1 MAQMKI
7 REGGCASGYC
17 SYQFKDQGSPKR
29 FCPILR
35 ARVGIGTAMNV
46 VAVLVGGS
54 IGTLVG
60 AKLPEAMRRTAMQA
74 IGIVTLLVGIAN
86 FLEYD
91 NPLVPLVSVVAG
103 LVVGEL
109 LGIEDGL
116 RRLGDNLEK
125 RFSRGESP
133 VSRAFVTTS
142 LLFCVGPLTV
152 IGSLED
158 GLTGDYSLLALKS
171 ALDFIAAL
179 AFASVLGWG
188 VLLSAGIVLLVQG
201 TLTLSAGLLEG
212 VVTEPMIG
220 ATTATGGVLILG
232 LGLVLLEL
240 KEVRVANML
249 PALLVAP
256 LLVAAA
262 SL

>member
-1 MAQMKI
+1 M
-7 REGGCASGYC
+7 
-17 SYQFKDQGSPKR
+17 
-29 FCPILR
+29 
-35 ARVGIGTAMNV
+35 GIGTAINV
-46 VAVLVGGS
+46 VAVLVGGG
-54 IGTLVG
+54 IGTLAG
-60 AKLPEAMRRTAMQA
+60 ARLPGAIRHTAMQA
-74 IGIVTLLVGIAN
+74 IGIVTLLVGVSN

-109 LGIEDGL
+109 LGIEGAL
-116 RRLGDNLEK
+116 RRFGDRLEK

-158 GLTGDYSLLALKS
+158 GLKGDYGLLALKS

-179 AFASVLGWG
+179 TFASVLGWG
-188 VLLSAGIVLLVQG
+188 VLLSAGTVLVVQG
-201 TLTLSAGLLEG
+201 ALTLGASYLDA
-212 VVTEPMIG
+212 VVTGTMIS
-220 ATTATGGVLILG
+220 ATTATGGVLIFG
-232 LGLVLLEL
+232 LGLSLLDL
-240 KEVRVANML
+240 REVRVANML
-249 PALLVAP
+249 PALLFAP

-262 SL
+262 PSWPF

>member
-1 MAQMKI
+1 
-7 REGGCASGYC
+7 
-17 SYQFKDQGSPKR
+17 
-29 FCPILR
+29 
-35 ARVGIGTAMNV
+35 VGIGTAINV
-46 VAVLVGGS
+46 VAVLIGGG

-60 AKLPEAMRRTAMQA
+60 AKLPEAMRQTAMQA
-74 IGIVTLLVGIAN
+74 IGIVTLLVGVSN
-86 FLEYD
+86 FLEHG

-109 LGIEDGL
+109 LGIEGAL
-116 RRLGDNLEK
+116 RRFGDHLEK

-158 GLTGDYSLLALKS
+158 GLKGDYSLLALKS

-188 VLLSAGIVLLVQG
+188 VLLSAGTVLVVQG
-201 TLTLSAGLLEG
+201 SLTLGAGLLEA
-212 VVTEPMIG
+212 VVSDAMIS
-220 ATTATGGVLILG
+220 ATTATGGVLIFGLG
-232 LGLVLLEL
+232 LGLLEV

-249 PALLVAP
+249 PALLFAP

-262 SL
+262 PMWPF

>member
-1 MAQMKI
+1 
-7 REGGCASGYC
+7 
-17 SYQFKDQGSPKR
+17 
-29 FCPILR
+29 
-35 ARVGIGTAMNV
+35 VGIGTAINV
-46 VAVLVGGS
+46 VAVLVGGG

-60 AKLPEAMRRTAMQA
+60 AKLPEKVRHTAMQA
-74 IGIVTLLVGIAN
+74 IGIVTLLVGVSN

-109 LGIEDGL
+109 LGIEGGL
-116 RRLGDNLEK
+116 RRFGDRLEK

-158 GLTGDYSLLALKS
+158 GLKGDYSLLALKS

-179 AFASVLGWG
+179 TFASVLGWG
-188 VLLSAGIVLLVQG
+188 VLLSAGTVLIVQG
-201 TLTLSAGLLEG
+201 SLTLGAGFLDAL
-212 VVTEPMIG
+212 VTETMIS
-220 ATTATGGVLILG
+220 ATTATGGVLIFG
-232 LGLVLLEL
+232 LGLSLLDL

-249 PALLVAP
+249 PALLFAP
-256 LLVAAA
+256 LLVAA
-262 SL
+262 SPLWPF